1 MGGLVPSALKALLL
15 VILWGLFLFWVVE
28 WFLYPTDRWTSWKA
42 DAIEETNSKFLE
54 LNGPFFLMWSF
65 PRVELYRCAKV
76 EASMAKTP
84 NATYPSEKSAGG
96 AHGSGLTCHFVRR
109 VCNHVDFREAL
120 DPYA

>member
-54 LNGPFFLMWSF
+54 LNGKLKYLLNKYSLHANTQFQ
-65 PRVELYRCAKV
+65 
-76 EASMAKTP
+76 
-84 NATYPSEKSAGG
+84 G
-96 AHGSGLTCHFVRR
+96 
-109 VCNHVDFREAL
+109 
-120 DPYA
+120 

>member
-1 MGGLVPSALKALLL
+1 MRISLSCSRLIGQLSSRCSLSDCIKLILVQWY
-15 VILWGLFLFWVVE
+15 VQ
-28 WFLYPTDRWTSWKA
+28 
-42 DAIEETNSKFLE
+42 
-54 LNGPFFLMWSF
+54 
-65 PRVELYRCAKV
+65 RVELYRCAKV